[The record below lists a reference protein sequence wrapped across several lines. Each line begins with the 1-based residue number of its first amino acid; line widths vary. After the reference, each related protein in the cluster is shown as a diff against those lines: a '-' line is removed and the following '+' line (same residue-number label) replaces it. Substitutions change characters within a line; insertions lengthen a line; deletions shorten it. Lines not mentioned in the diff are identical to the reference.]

1 MTRDP
6 TRAHEAIELE
16 ILEEKAATLAR
27 ATAKLEATLAAL
39 AALDET
45 PAAQPTGTGAAPD
58 PAPAAP
64 TAAEAARQRDD
75 LVREAAE
82 ALWFV
87 VVQREAI
94 GLTSHDG
101 LYQTHPVPDL
111 VRRLMGPRRRRP

>member
-1 MTRDP
+1 MSRDP

-27 ATAKLEATLAAL
+27 ATARLEATLAAL
-39 AALDET
+39 AALD
-45 PAAQPTGTGAAPD
+45 Q
-58 PAPAAP
+58 APAADTP
-64 TAAEAARQRDD
+64 ADPDEAARQRDERI
-75 LVREAAE
+75 REAAE

-101 LYQTHPVPDL
+101 LFRTYPVPER
-111 VRRLMGPRRRRP
+111 VRRLMGPRPRRR